1 MRFENKNLSTTIMVA
16 LSITLCGCS
25 SSNGESIKVEAEK
38 TTKQFTEPSDPV
50 KVKIA
55 SSKKP
60 KVTIIKKAKSQSQPK
75 DFDSLY
81 KECMKELKQ
90 AESKSRSNKRLDQ
103 LIHKLNTQADKL
115 DESDP
120 KRADFLIV
128 KGRQLRLWSNI
139 TTKEFSEALKIR
151 EKAFGSDSLEVQE
164 ALNQLAMMQTWRR
177 HYAEATDSLNRSI
190 RIMDKHKGKG
200 AKGLGEALQYCCK
213 KGLGTGGDTR
223 RLLNRALRTMKKYH
237 KDEDPGIAETLHALA
252 LVPDA
257 NPQVTGS
264 PYEEKKDAPEQI
276 NALKQAIKIQKSK
289 GTEGISKLI
298 EMKVSL
304 ADLYHKLRRNSEAVN
319 EILIAVSLQEKH
331 KSGDPGALV
340 RTYHKASSYLL
351 RNNQKAEAEKYQLKA
366 LSLCEKNPGH
376 NQLAL
381 TNALSS
387 VVYFYE
393 RSLGQPHKAV
403 PYLEKKEKVDWS
415 RNNRSVSTTA
425 QLAKLYMQV
434 GMYKKAEP
442 TLKKWLAHERKSGR
456 EYEAV
461 EPALLLATA
470 QTKLTRY
477 KEAEQNFEFVRTHWE
492 NKKYKFLGDSL
503 PKNFLLAY
511 TSYLK
516 QSGQDQKY
524 QLYMAR
530 LNKVLEIEKKVC
542 LGCGMG

>member
-1 MRFENKNLSTTIMVA
+1 MRFKNKNLSTTIMVA
-16 LSITLCGCS
+16 LSISLCGCS
-25 SSNGESIKVEAEK
+25 SSNGES
-38 TTKQFTEPSDPV
+38 V
-50 KVKIA
+50 KIKIA

-60 KVTIIKKAKSQSQPK
+60 KVTTKTNSKNQSQPK

-81 KECMKELKQ
+81 NESLKELKQ
-90 AESKSRSNKRLDQ
+90 AESVRKSNKKLDRL
-103 LIHKLNTQADKL
+103 IFKLKSQADKL
-115 DESDP
+115 DDADP
-120 KRADFLIV
+120 KRADYLIL
-128 KGRQLRLWSNI
+128 KGRLLRLWNNV
-139 TTKEFSEALKIR
+139 TTKEFSEALTIR
-151 EKAFGSDSLEVQE
+151 ENAFGKDSLEVQE
-164 ALNQLAMMQTWRR
+164 ALNQLAMMQTRMRR
-177 HYAEATDSLNRSI
+177 YAEATENLNRSI
-190 RIMDKHKGKG
+190 RIMNNHQGKG
-200 AKGLGEALQYCCK
+200 AKELGEALQYCCK
-213 KGLGTGGDTR
+213 RGLGTGGDTR

-237 KDEDPGIAETLHALA
+237 KDRDPGIAETLHALA
-252 LVPDA
+252 LVPEA
-257 NPQVTGS
+257 KPQVNGS
-264 PYEEKKDAPEQI
+264 PYDEKKEAPEQI
-276 NALKQAIKIQKSK
+276 SALKEAIKIQKSK

-298 EMKVSL
+298 DMNISL
-304 ADLYHKLRRNSEAVN
+304 ADLYHKLRRNAEAVN
-319 EILIAVSLQEKH
+319 EILIAVSLQEKY
-331 KSGDPGALV
+331 KSGDTGALV
-340 RTYHKASSYLL
+340 KSYNKASRYLL

-366 LSLCEKNPGH
+366 LSLCETNPGQ

-403 PYLEKKEKVDWS
+403 PYLEKKEKVDWK

-425 QLAKLYMQV
+425 QLAKLYMKV

-442 TLKKWLAHERKSGR
+442 TLKKWLAHEKKSGR

-470 QTKLTRY
+470 QTKLTKY
-477 KEAEQNFEFVRTHWE
+477 KEAGENFEFVRTHWE

-516 QSGQDQKY
+516 QSGQNQKY
-524 QLYMAR
+524 QIYMAR
-530 LNKVLEIEKKVC
+530 LTKVLETEKKVC